1 MVFDGN
7 LTRGVLVL
15 IPITTLESFFLK
27 NIIMLNV
34 LAFLYYSDVEVLY
47 LLPNGFI
54 CLEFHMSRL
63 FGDILETLSLLP
75 DACFCCKHS

>member
-54 CLEFHMSRL
+54 CLEKA
-63 FGDILETLSLLP
+63 IW
-75 DACFCCKHS
+75 

>member
-1 MVFDGN
+1 
-7 LTRGVLVL
+7 VL

-54 CLEFHMSRL
+54 CLEKA
-63 FGDILETLSLLP
+63 IW
-75 DACFCCKHS
+75 